1 MTLTKVR
8 SGGIK
13 DDSVTLA
20 KVAAD
25 SVAESKLDISN
36 SPTDGYFLKYKDS
49 TDKLT
54 WAQINSDVAGDT
66 SPQLGGELDSNN
78 FDIKLSDGEKLLLY
92 DHGQL
97 KTKTGATNAV
107 VSGLTGYVLQNS
119 TVLDSSSYDLWFQS
133 NGKKITFG
141 TSDSTT
147 HEVMRV
153 QCSALGASQ
162 HGFVNLNY
170 VTANAGG
177 STSSATKLSTT
188 ATGISVSGNVVLSN
202 ALLPSAD
209 SSSDLGTTS
218 VRWRD
223 IYADD
228 VTDSKGNLRS
238 IAANTQGGA
247 YVGVAA
253 DAGKAIYIST
263 GGVTINNSVFSAGD
277 AVTIINNSGSDQTI
291 TQGSGVTIYNT
302 ADAATGNRTLAGRG
316 MATIWFADAATGYI
330 SGAGLS

>member
-13 DDSVTLA
+13 DDSVTLT

-54 WAQINSDVAGDT
+54 WAQINSNVAGDT

-78 FDIKLSDGEKLLLY
+78 FDIKLSDGEKLLLH

-97 KTKTGATNAV
+97 RTKTGATNAV
-107 VSGLTGYVLQNS
+107 VSGITGYVLQNS
-119 TVLDSSSYDLWFQS
+119 TILDGGSKDIWLTTQ
-133 NGKKITFG
+133 GQKITFG
-141 TSDSTT
+141 TSDGTT

-170 VTANAGG
+170 VTANAG
-177 STSSATKLSTT
+177 SSAYSATKLSTT

-209 SSSDLGTTS
+209 SSSDIGTTS
-218 VRWRD
+218 VRWRN

-228 VTDSKGNLRS
+228 VLDSKGNLRS

-316 MATIWFADAATGYI
+316 MANIWFADAATGYI